1 MWIEEERG
9 YDAAKDRP
17 DFARGEDRPEE
28 FHEDERVGSFAEGEE
43 EEPDVA
49 ERERQG
55 RFSEGEE
62 ELSEADPEKHVEGS
76 FGDVEEEEED

>member
-28 FHEDERVGSFAEGEE
+28 FHEDEQVGSFAEGQEESPDDEEREHMGSFAEGEE
-43 EEPDVA
+43 
-49 ERERQG
+49 Q
-55 RFSEGEE
+55 
-62 ELSEADPEKHVEGS
+62 LPEDETEGS
-76 FGDVEEEEED
+76 FGDVDEE